1 MKTLRMAVILLAGV
15 VGWAAAAPAAERVYT
30 LPGDHGSLVLPVP
43 EGWSEKMQKPQ
54 PHAPPTI
61 RLRESDDDGDF
72 VAFVTALWPE
82 FGAAPD
88 FGTAAGVRR
97 IVAASAAR
105 MADRAVEREIE
116 LVPIGGGRTG
126 FYFVATD
133 KALVGR
139 TPPPGEYRYVTQGA
153 LTVGGLLCTFTLYA
167 NEDPSDR
174 IEAALDMLRAAAHRT
189 GL

>member
-1 MKTLRMAVILLAGV
+1 MRILWTAAILLAGV
-15 VGWAAAAPAAERVYT
+15 VAWAAGAPAAERVYP
-30 LPGDHGSLVLPVP
+30 LPGDRGAFVLPVP
-43 EGWSEKMQKPQ
+43 AGWSEKITRPQ
-54 PHAPPTI
+54 RDIPPTI
-61 RLRESDDDGDF
+61 RLRTSDDDGDL
-72 VAFVTALWPE
+72 VAFVTPLWPE

-105 MADRAVEREIE
+105 MADRAAERGIE

-139 TPPPGEYRYVTQGA
+139 TPPAGEYRYVTQGA
-153 LTVGGLLCTFTLYA
+153 LTVGALLCTFTLYA
-167 NEDPSDR
+167 NENPSDR
-174 IEAALDMLRAAAHRT
+174 VEAALDMLRAAAHRT